1 MSAVSLLHVGRQ
13 YIADVS
19 VTVPSATG
27 GSGEIDTA
35 SSTDAGFASS
45 TYHPVHSSRSVS
57 TSHTTFVDPISDPT
71 PVGSTSDPTPVGST
85 TSQTQSTKS
94 PDPPESGSQSSDSL
108 SPRLFVPLA
117 VVSSVLTV
125 LLVFCFWRWCVVR
138 RRRERVRGLGE
149 STVATVLHTS
159 SEIRHVEIR
168 TAPSLLLR
176 PALQTSCHSQK
187 KKLRL
192 GRDKICTVV
201 WL

>member
-1 MSAVSLLHVGRQ
+1 MFE
-13 YIADVS
+13 
-19 VTVPSATG
+19 PSAP
-27 GSGEIDTA
+27 EQ
-35 SSTDAGFASS
+35 
-45 TYHPVHSSRSVS
+45 PRQHSSKSV
-57 TSHTTFVDPISDPT
+57 
-71 PVGSTSDPTPVGST
+71 STSDPTPVGST
-85 TSQTQSTKS
+85 GSSTIPATYHPVSSPTSVSTSEPTPVGSTASQTQSTKS

-117 VVSSVLTV
+117 VVSSVLIV
-125 LLVFCFWRWCVVR
+125 LLVLCFWRWCVAR

-149 STVATVLHTS
+149 STVPTFLHTS

-176 PALQTSCHSQK
+176 PALKTSCHSQK